1 MVNAKLAK
9 LINQFVFINDA
20 AIKVTVVRR
29 VEISCSSNLTLSCC
43 VLFLAPKNAT
53 LSQVAIKIQVAVNLC

>member
-9 LINQFVFINDA
+9 LINQFVFNDA